1 MRPTSDS
8 RFVAWFR
15 SVAPYIHAH
24 QGKTFVVGCAG
35 EVLSG
40 GGFVGLTHDL
50 ALLNSLGIRVVLVH
64 GARPQIDA
72 QLAARKAPARYS
84 GGLRITDE
92 TALECVKQAVGIL
105 RVEIEA
111 QLSVGLPNSLAQI
124 RIAGG
129 SFITAMPLGVLRGV
143 DFQYTGKV
151 RKVDVVGIQ
160 RVLDQGAIVLLSP
173 LGYSPTGEVF
183 NLAMEDVATSV
194 AISLNAA
201 KLIFL
206 SGEKGILDEEGT
218 LLRALTAKE
227 AERAAKNPGPMSEET
242 LRYIECSVR
251 ACRQGVA
258 RVHLVSRKSDGAAL
272 LELFTRDGVGSMVTA
287 GSLEILRTAQI
298 EDVGGLLALIEP
310 LEDEGVLVKR
320 GREMLEMEVDRFVAL
335 EHDRMIT
342 GCAALYPFPD
352 GRSAELACLAVHPD
366 FRNRGGG
373 DRLLGEIE
381 NRARA
386 QKIKRL
392 FVLTTQTAHWFL
404 ERGFSRS
411 AIEALPKQKRSLY
424 NYQRRSQVFVKKL

>member
-1 MRPTSDS
+1 MRPTPDS

-35 EVLSG
+35 EVLAG
-40 GGFVGLTHDL
+40 GGFIGLTHDL
-50 ALLNSLGIRVVLVH
+50 ALLNSLGIRVVVVH

-72 QLAARKAPARYS
+72 QLAARGSPARYS

-92 TALECVKQAVGIL
+92 AALECVKQAVGIL

-143 DFQYTGKV
+143 DYQYTGKV

-160 RVLDQGAIVLLSP
+160 RVLEQGAIVLVSP

-206 SGEKGILDEEGT
+206 SE
-218 LLRALTAKE
+218 
-227 AERAAKNPGPMSEET
+227 
-242 LRYIECSVR
+242 
-251 ACRQGVA
+251 
-258 RVHLVSRKSDGAAL
+258 
-272 LELFTRDGVGSMVTA
+272 
-287 GSLEILRTAQI
+287 
-298 EDVGGLLALIEP
+298 
-310 LEDEGVLVKR
+310 
-320 GREMLEMEVDRFVAL
+320 
-335 EHDRMIT
+335 
-342 GCAALYPFPD
+342 
-352 GRSAELACLAVHPD
+352 
-366 FRNRGGG
+366 
-373 DRLLGEIE
+373 
-381 NRARA
+381 
-386 QKIKRL
+386 
-392 FVLTTQTAHWFL
+392 
-404 ERGFSRS
+404 
-411 AIEALPKQKRSLY
+411 
-424 NYQRRSQVFVKKL
+424 